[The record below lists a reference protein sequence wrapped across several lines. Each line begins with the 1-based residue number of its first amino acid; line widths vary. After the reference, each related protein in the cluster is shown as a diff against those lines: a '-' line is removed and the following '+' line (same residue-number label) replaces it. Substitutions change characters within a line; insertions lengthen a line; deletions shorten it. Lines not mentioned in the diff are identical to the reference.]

1 MRSTHRCADMFVD
14 PEKRNPGMAG
24 VSLDFDR
31 REIDQKLIWVRSA
44 YCAVSSP
51 LTSFSPFV

>member
-1 MRSTHRCADMFVD
+1 MD

-24 VSLDFDR
+24 VSLDFDS
-31 REIDQKLIWVRSA
+31 ESASGQKPIWVRSA